1 MKPNKS
7 LFIKITVFFL
17 IVFLCVACF
26 VKYKNQKKTPQT
38 PPASYIN
45 YRLEPS
51 NFQGYSVKHTY
62 YKLSYSEKHEQAE
75 WVAYRLKPKY
85 LIKNTERKDNFKSDP
100 LVKTGSAELSDYRN
114 SGYDRGHL
122 LPSADMVFSEQ
133 ANSETFYLSNM
144 SPQEASFNRGV
155 WKQLEEQ
162 VRDYVME
169 RGELFIITGPIL
181 TDSLKEI
188 GENGVDVPDFY
199 YKIVAD
205 IDSSNIKSVAY
216 LLKNEKSNGELEEF
230 IVSID
235 SIETMTHIDFFVD
248 FPDSLEAIFEAK
260 KSLF

>member
-1 MKPNKS
+1 MSTKRS
-7 LFIKITVFFL
+7 LFINTSIFL
-17 IVFLCVACF
+17 LLVFLCIACF
-26 VKYKNQKKTPQT
+26 VKYQNQTTSTKKETKNY
-38 PPASYIN
+38 SYYN
-45 YRLEPS
+45 VRPS
-51 NFQGYSVKHTY
+51 TYQGDLVKHTY
-62 YKLSYSEKHEQAE
+62 YTLSYSEKHEQAE
-75 WVAYRLKPKY
+75 WVAYHLKPAY

-100 LVKTGSAELSDYRN
+100 LVKTGSAQLSDYRN

-122 LPSADMVFSEQ
+122 LPSADMAFSEQ

-155 WKQLEEQ
+155 WKKLEEQ

-169 RGELFIITGPIL
+169 RGELYIMTGPVL
-181 TDSLKEI
+181 SDSLKEI
-188 GENGVDVPDFY
+188 GSNGVDVPDYY

-205 IDSSNIKSVAY
+205 IDSSTIKTIAY
-216 LLKNEKSNGELEEF
+216 LLKNEKSDLELERF

-248 FPDSLEAIFEAK
+248 FPDSLEAIFESK